1 LKNQMFMAKGAF
13 KYKFTDLFNPTLQA
27 LQNLGGSG
35 SIDEIEEQVAKIL
48 NFSEDEL
55 NELYKESTPKFA
67 FSWARNYLR
76 AYGLVENSKRGVWAL
91 TENGLKTKEV
101 DKEKVKRYVEQQRK
115 ESAGVV
121 ETKGSLPSA
130 KIEEEIQ
137 ELSWHEA
144 LLEIIKKID
153 PIAFERLCQ
162 RFLRELG
169 FQNVEVTQR
178 SNDGGIDGVGI
189 LKIGSVISFRC
200 VFQAKRY
207 KNTVSSD
214 IIRDFR
220 GAMIGRGDR
229 GVIITTGTFTR
240 EAKKEAI
247 RDGAPPI
254 DLIDGNELAEKLK
267 ELSLGVEVEMVEK
280 VNIKTEWFKSI

>member
-1 LKNQMFMAKGAF
+1 MKKEVF
-13 KYKFTDLFNPTLQA
+13 KYKFDDLFNPTIQA
-27 LQNLGGSG
+27 LHNLGGSG
-35 SIDEIEEQVAKIL
+35 SINEIEDQVAKVL
-48 NFSEDEL
+48 NLSEDEV
-55 NELYKESTPKFA
+55 NDLYKETTTRIEYRLA
-67 FSWARNYLR
+67 WARNYLKR
-76 AYGLVENSKRGVWAL
+76 FGILENSKRGVWTL
-91 TENGLKTKEV
+91 TELGFKTKEV
-101 DKEKVKRYVEQQRK
+101 DREKVNRFVRQKSK
-115 ESAGVV
+115 ETA
-121 ETKGSLPSA
+121 TLIQ
-130 KIEEEIQ
+130 IEESEGEIQ
-137 ELSWHEA
+137 VEDKIQIITWQES
-144 LLEIIKKID
+144 LLEVIKKID

-189 LKIGSVISFRC
+189 IKIGIVISFRC

-214 IIRDFR
+214 TIRDFR

-267 ELSLGVEVEMVEK
+267 ELGLGVEVEMVEK
-280 VNIKTEWFKSI
+280 VSIKHEWFKSI

>member
-1 LKNQMFMAKGAF
+1 MKKDVF
-13 KYKFTDLFNPTLQA
+13 KYKFDDLFNPTIQA
-27 LQNLGGSG
+27 LHNLGGSG
-35 SIDEIEEQVAKIL
+35 SINEIEDQVAKVL
-48 NFSEDEL
+48 NLSEDEV
-55 NELYKESTPKFA
+55 NDLYKETTTRIEYRLA
-67 FSWARNYLR
+67 WARNYLKR
-76 AYGLVENSKRGVWAL
+76 FGILENSKRGVWTL
-91 TENGLKTKEV
+91 TELGFKTKEV
-101 DKEKVKRYVEQQRK
+101 DREKVNRFVRQKNKENATLIQIDESEGEVQVEDKIQIITWQ
-115 ESAGVV
+115 ES
-121 ETKGSLPSA
+121 
-130 KIEEEIQ
+130 
-137 ELSWHEA
+137 
-144 LLEIIKKID
+144 LLEVIKKIA

-189 LKIGSVISFRC
+189 IKIGIVISFRC

-214 IIRDFR
+214 TIRDFR

-267 ELSLGVEVEMVEK
+267 DLGLGVEVEMVEK
-280 VNIKTEWFKSI
+280 VSIKHEWFKSI

>member
-1 LKNQMFMAKGAF
+1 MFMAKRAF

-27 LQNLGGSG
+27 LHNLGGSG
-35 SIDEIEEQVAKIL
+35 SNDEIEEEVAKIL
-48 NFSEDEL
+48 KFSEEEL
-55 NELYKESTPKFA
+55 NDLDKESTPKFA
-67 FSWARNYLR
+67 FAWARNYLR
-76 AYGLVENSKRGVWAL
+76 AYGLLENSKRGVWAL

-101 DKEKVKRYVEQQRK
+101 DKEKVKRFVEEKRK
-115 ESAGVV
+115 ESAGAIEVKNTATNI
-121 ETKGSLPSA
+121 E
-130 KIEEEIQ
+130 IEEEIR
-137 ELSWHEA
+137 ELTWQEA
-144 LLEIIKKID
+144 LIELLKKID

-207 KNTVSSD
+207 KNTVASD

-267 ELSLGVEVEMVEK
+267 ELGLGVEVEMVEK
-280 VNIKTEWFKSI
+280 VNIKTDWFKSI

>member
-1 LKNQMFMAKGAF
+1 MFMNTKIL
-13 KYKFTDLFNPTLQA
+13 KQKFDDLFNPTLQA
-27 LQNLGGSG
+27 LHNLGGSG
-35 SIDEIEEQVAKIL
+35 SIDEIEEQIAKIL
-48 NFSEDEL
+48 GLTDDEVNDL
-55 NELYKESTPKFA
+55 HKGNTTRLAYRLGWT
-67 FSWARNYLR
+67 RNYLKGF
-76 AYGLVENSKRGVWAL
+76 GLLENSKRGVWAL
-91 TENGLKTKEV
+91 TEAGVKIKEV
-101 DKEKVKRYVEQQRK
+101 NKAEVKRFVRQKRK
-115 ESAGVV
+115 LEIG
-121 ETKGSLPSA
+121 LPIS
-130 KIEEEIQ
+130 EEAELNLEIDDEIQ
-137 ELSWHEA
+137 EQTWQET
-144 LLEIIKKID
+144 LLELIKKID

-178 SNDGGIDGVGI
+178 SNDGGIDGVGL

-207 KNTVSSD
+207 KHTVSPD
-214 IIRDFR
+214 VVRDFR

-254 DLIDGNELAEKLK
+254 DLIDGNELVEKLK
-267 ELSLGVEVEMVEK
+267 ELGLGVTIEMVEK
-280 VNIKTEWFKSI
+280 INIKTEWFKSI

>member
-1 LKNQMFMAKGAF
+1 MKEKVL
-13 KYKFTDLFNPTLQA
+13 KYKFDDLFNPTLQA
-27 LQNLGGSG
+27 LHNLGGSG
-35 SIDEIEEQVAKIL
+35 SVDEVEDEVAKIL
-48 NFSEDEL
+48 NLTEDEV
-55 NELYKESTPKFA
+55 NALYKGTTTS
-67 FSWARNYLR
+67 FSYRLGWTRNYLKGF
-76 AYGLVENSKRGVWAL
+76 GLLENSSRGVWAL
-91 TENGLKTKEV
+91 TGAGLKTKEV
-101 DKEKVKRYVEQQRK
+101 NKTEVKRFVRQKRK
-115 ESAGVV
+115 LESGLTGLEEA
-121 ETKGSLPSA
+121 ETNLE
-130 KIEEEIQ
+130 IEEEFQ
-137 ELSWHEA
+137 ELSWQETLIE
-144 LLEIIKKID
+144 LLKKID

-207 KNTVSSD
+207 KNTVASD

-267 ELSLGVEVEMVEK
+267 ELGLGVEVEMVEK

>member
-1 LKNQMFMAKGAF
+1 MKDIVLKH
-13 KYKFTDLFNPTLQA
+13 KFDDLFNPTLQA
-27 LQNLGGSG
+27 LHNLGGSG

-48 NFSEDEL
+48 NLSDDQVNDL
-55 NELYKESTPKFA
+55 HKGNTTRLAYRLGWT
-67 FSWARNYLR
+67 RNYLKGF
-76 AYGLVENSKRGVWAL
+76 GLLENSSRGVWAL
-91 TENGLKTKEV
+91 TEAGLKTKEV
-101 DKEKVKRYVEQQRK
+101 NKAEVKRLVRQKRRLEPGSTGS
-115 ESAGVV
+115 EEL
-121 ETKGSLPSA
+121 ETNL
-130 KIEEEIQ
+130 ETEDEIQ
-137 ELSWHEA
+137 EQTWQET
-144 LLEIIKKID
+144 LLELIKKID

-178 SNDGGIDGVGI
+178 SNDGGIDGVGL

-207 KNTVSSD
+207 KSTVSPD

-229 GVIITTGTFTR
+229 GVVITTGTFTR

-254 DLIDGNELAEKLK
+254 DLIDGNELVEKLK
-267 ELSLGVEVEMVEK
+267 DLRLGVEVEMVEK

>member
-1 LKNQMFMAKGAF
+1 MAKGTF
-13 KYKFTDLFNPTLQA
+13 RYKFYDLFNPTIQA
-27 LQNLGGSG
+27 LHTLGGSG
-35 SIDEIEEQVAKIL
+35 SIDEIEEQVSKIL
-48 NFSEDEL
+48 KFSEDEL
-55 NELYKESTPKFA
+55 NDSHKESTRKFA
-67 FSWARNYLR
+67 FAWARNYLK
-76 AYGLVENSKRGVWAL
+76 AVGIVENSKRGVWVL

-101 DKEKVKRYVEQQRK
+101 DKEKVKRDVEQKRK
-115 ESAGVV
+115 ESAGSIEIKSAITNV
-121 ETKGSLPSA
+121 ET
-130 KIEEEIQ
+130 ETEIQ
-137 ELSWHEA
+137 ELTWQESLIEV
-144 LLEIIKKID
+144 IKKID

-189 LKIGSVISFRC
+189 IKIGIVISFRC

-214 IIRDFR
+214 TIRDFR

-229 GVIITTGTFTR
+229 GIIITTGTFTR

-267 ELSLGVEVEMVEK
+267 DLGLGVEVEMVEK
-280 VNIKTEWFKSI
+280 VSIKHEWFKSI